1 MSDKAR
7 LVQAIIAALEAE
19 LALITRAALSAR
31 DEDIDEESRPE
42 NPYDMHSQEAA
53 YLAEGQARIATEIRE
68 HLDHYRTLDPAS
80 LRTREPIAV
89 GALVTLSPR
98 SGPSLRTF
106 LGPRAGGLEIPDPDG
121 SILLIT
127 PASPLGR
134 QLLGRHLGD
143 EIQLPG
149 AKSANRLRVSR
160 ID

>member
-31 DEDIDEESRPE
+31 DEAIDEESRPE

-89 GALVTLSPR
+89 GALVTLSPA
-98 SGPSLRTF
+98 PV
-106 LGPRAGGLEIPDPDG
+106 
-121 SILLIT
+121 
-127 PASPLGR
+127 PASAPFSAPAPAASKSL
-134 QLLGRHLGD
+134 
-143 EIQLPG
+143 IQMDR
-149 AKSANRLRVSR
+149 SY
-160 ID
+160 